1 MGMVVLP
8 IFWGQIMQND
18 IQSPETVILG
28 VDTHLDIHV
37 GAVIS
42 QAGKL
47 LGTRIIQTSQTGYQE
62 LLDLAESF
70 GVLKRAGIE
79 GTGTYGAALT
89 RFLIKNGLYIVEVNR
104 PDRSKRR
111 LEGKSDPLDAEN
123 ASRTVLSGSS
133 KAIPKMQ
140 SGACEALR
148 IISVARRSAVK
159 ARTQAINQLRALLV
173 SAPQDIRDQLWKSKP
188 HDCVAACISCEA
200 SEYSPLR
207 VALCCSLRSLAKRWV
222 ALTEELNELDKLT
235 RKYASSLRSQF
246 GVGPQTAAILLAV
259 AGDNPARLKNEAA
272 LASLCGV
279 NPLPASSGKT
289 VRHRLNRGGSRE
301 ANNALW
307 TIALVRM
314 RSDPRTRVYVDR
326 RTGEGLSTK
335 EILRCLKRYIVRELY
350 PLILSDLAYAN
361 RPLLT

>member
-1 MGMVVLP
+1 
-8 IFWGQIMQND
+8 MQND
-18 IQSPETVILG
+18 HKSSESVILG

-47 LGTRIIQTSQTGYQE
+47 LGTHIIQTNQTGYLE
-62 LLDLAESF
+62 LLDWARSF
-70 GVLKRAGIE
+70 GCLERAGIE

-89 RFLIKNGLYIVEVNR
+89 RYLIKNGIYVVEVNR

-123 ASRTVLSGSS
+123 AARSVLSGSS

-173 SAPQDIRDQLWKSKP
+173 SAPQDVRDKLWKSKP
-188 HDCVAACISCEA
+188 HECVTACINSEV

-207 VALCCSLRSLAKRWV
+207 IALCNTLRSLAKRWM
-222 ALTEELNELDKLT
+222 ALTEELNELDESLDKLT
-235 RKYASSLRSQF
+235 RKYASHLRSQF
-246 GVGPQTAAILLAV
+246 GVGPQTAV
-259 AGDNPARLKNEAA
+259 AGDNPERLKNEAA

-314 RSDPRTRVYVDR
+314 RSEP
-326 RTGEGLSTK
+326 LSRF
-335 EILRCLKRYIVRELY
+335 LPLHF
-350 PLILSDLAYAN
+350 PLILFIA
-361 RPLLT
+361 

>member
-1 MGMVVLP
+1 
-8 IFWGQIMQND
+8 MQND
-18 IQSPETVILG
+18 RQSFETVILG

-47 LGTRIIQTSQTGYQE
+47 LGTHIIQTNQAGYLE
-62 LLDLAESF
+62 LLDWARSF
-70 GVLKRAGIE
+70 GSLERAGIE

-89 RFLIKNGLYIVEVNR
+89 RYLIKNGIYVVEVNR

-123 ASRTVLSGSS
+123 AARTVLSGSS

-173 SAPQDIRDQLWKSKP
+173 SAPQDVRDKLWKSKP
-188 HDCVAACISCEA
+188 HECVTACIN
-200 SEYSPLR
+200 SEVSEHSPLR
-207 VALCCSLRSLAKRWV
+207 IALCS
-222 ALTEELNELDKLT
+222 T
-235 RKYASSLRSQF
+235 LRSQF
-246 GVGPQTAAILLAV
+246 GVGPQTAATLLAV
-259 AGDNPARLKNEAA
+259 AGDNPERLKNEAA
-272 LASLCGV
+272 QASLCGV

-314 RSDPRTRVYVDR
+314 RSDPRTRIYVDR

-361 RPLLT
+361 CRS

>member
-1 MGMVVLP
+1 
-8 IFWGQIMQND
+8 MQND
-18 IQSPETVILG
+18 LQSPESVILG
-28 VDTHLDIHV
+28 VDTHLDVHV

-42 QAGKL
+42 QSGKL
-47 LGTRIIQTSQTGYQE
+47 LGTRIIQTTHTGYQE
-62 LLDLAESF
+62 LFDWAKSF
-70 GVLKRAGIE
+70 GVLERAGVE

-89 RFLIKNGLYIVEVNR
+89 RFLIKNGVNVVEVNR
-104 PDRSKRR
+104 PDRSTRR
-111 LEGKSDPLDAEN
+111 LKGKSDPQ
-123 ASRTVLSGSS
+123 TVLSGSS

-173 SAPQDIRDQLWKSKP
+173 SAPQDVRDKLWKSKP
-188 HDCVAACISCEA
+188 HDCVAACISCETI
-200 SEYSPLR
+200 EHTPLS
-207 VALCCSLRSLAKRWV
+207 VALHCTLRSLAKRWIS
-222 ALTEELNELDKLT
+222 LTEELNELDESLEKLT
-235 RKYASSLRSQF
+235 RKYAGNLRSQF
-246 GVGPQTAAILLAV
+246 GVGPQTPATLLAV
-259 AGDNPARLKNEAA
+259 AGDNPERLKNEAA

-314 RSDPRTRVYVDR
+314 RSDPRTKIYVNR
-326 RTGEGLSTK
+326 RTREGLSTK

-361 RPLLT
+361 HTFLT